1 MKNKFTILFLIFLF
15 TNSLFSQ
22 NLILNG
28 GFEIGG
34 SGVGF
39 VTTFTPLLQTDFL
52 PDLTQVNL

>member
-1 MKNKFTILFLIFLF
+1 MKNKFTILFLIFLI

-28 GFEIGG
+28 GFESGG

-39 VTTFTPLLQTDFL
+39 VP
-52 PDLTQVNL
+52 NGY